1 MEQSVF
7 TTSSK
12 KSNKHFNFLD
22 KFPPIPECGYYEKYT
37 SIVPDEKCPQ
47 KILDRALYYAKQ
59 LDCFSMDH
67 TPWTW
72 SIRLIEKNSSNPLK
86 ISINIIRVEGALLIE
101 FQRRWGNSIYFNE
114 AYEQFKAL
122 YNGTSF
128 VLRFTPDV
136 DLSDLIED
144 LEKL

>member
-1 MEQSVF
+1 MEQSAF

-37 SIVPDEKCPQ
+37 SIVPDEKCSQ
-47 KILDRALYYAKQ
+47 KTLDRVLHVAEQ
-59 LDCFSMDH
+59 MRSFSMDH

-72 SIRLIEKNSSNPLK
+72 SIRLIEKNSSDPLK
-86 ISINIIRVEGALLIE
+86 ININIIRVKGALLIE
-101 FQRRWGNSIYFNE
+101 FQRRWGNSFNFNE
-114 AYEQFKAL
+114 AYQQFKAL

-136 DLSDLIED
+136 DLPDLIED